1 MINYRQG
8 ASSLNN
14 SLRFILSLPS
24 PFWMVECIN
33 IVLTVN
39 ISKYCCMCLKL
50 SLLLLGY
57 GNNLQ
62 SLQFLAMATRST
74 TQITTPFR
82 NHIINPYWPCNIAK
96 QQKTTK
102 EQYIYIYWYLYYN
115 IAWITLYLFAL
126 PLSLWEVSLLSP
138 SPTTTTTW
146 GISPMSPNSDPEGK
160 KLWHL
165 GNIDLLVDFVSL
177 FAIVLNCQSVNQYEN
192 TRLKVKGALACNTA
206 PPATLHHMQRRTV
219 CNAAPPATPYHMQCR
234 TSCLIQNGCQGAP
247 KWPTGSG

>member
-62 SLQFLAMATRST
+62 SLQFLAMATHST

-102 EQYIYIYWYLYYN
+102 EQY
-115 IAWITLYLFAL
+115 LYLL
-126 PLSLWEVSLLSP
+126 SPLLQYSLNNTVSLCSPPLPMRSISPLSLPHHHHHV
-138 SPTTTTTW
+138 
-146 GISPMSPNSDPEGK
+146 
-160 KLWHL
+160 
-165 GNIDLLVDFVSL
+165 GNISYVTHF
-177 FAIVLNCQSVNQYEN
+177 
-192 TRLKVKGALACNTA
+192 
-206 PPATLHHMQRRTV
+206 
-219 CNAAPPATPYHMQCR
+219 
-234 TSCLIQNGCQGAP
+234 
-247 KWPTGSG
+247 